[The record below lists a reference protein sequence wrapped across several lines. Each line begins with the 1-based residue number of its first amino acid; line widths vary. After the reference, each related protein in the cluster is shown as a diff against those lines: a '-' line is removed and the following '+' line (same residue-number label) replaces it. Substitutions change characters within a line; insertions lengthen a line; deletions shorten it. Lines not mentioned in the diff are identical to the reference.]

1 MLETEKR
8 VPLALNQPRAGPA
21 VVMPLPQGSAI
32 VGARVWNVE
41 SPDHTRFRFH
51 CTWGGVPWSPPP
63 YSWGLPPLTYIACPC
78 PDDQNLA
85 QRCSRLA
92 GWGPTARLPSLVTCR
107 LERHLI

>member
-1 MLETEKR
+1 MWSEAGR
-8 VPLALNQPRAGPA
+8 ILALNQPRAGPA
-21 VVMPLPQGSAI
+21 AVMPLPQDSAI
-32 VGARVWNVE
+32 VGRASGMWSHLITPDSVSTALGGGAVE
-41 SPDHTRFRFH
+41 
-51 CTWGGVPWSPPP
+51 PPP

-92 GWGPTARLPSLVTCR
+92 GWGPTARLPSLETCR